1 MPPDPEQIDTER
13 RDRPRWIHGRIP
25 VVGLVGGIGA
35 GKSRVAAEFARRGF
49 CVVEADRIGH
59 AVLRDPEIARR
70 VIAAFGDRIVASPVA
85 GSKSV
90 DGSRRAPSL
99 NGSKRAES
107 LNGPESA
114 QSLNGSK
121 RAESR
126 NGSKANASF
135 SASTADSNALRA
147 VLHGSVSVRSDSNS
161 STIEIDR
168 RALGRIVFADPAELR
183 RLEAIVHPPMRSEF
197 ERLIR
202 SAVADRAV
210 SGVVIDAA
218 ILFEAQWND
227 LCDYVVF
234 VDSSRPVRLA
244 RLAEARGYG
253 EADLAAREATQTP
266 LESKLG
272 RADFVV
278 ENDGSEADL
287 ASRVDRVI
295 AEIGSRSDAAGRGD
309 FDLVSP
315 SIDVHLSNG

>member
-35 GKSRVAAEFARRGF
+35 GKSRVAAEFARRGYT
-49 CVVEADRIGH
+49 VVDADRIGH
-59 AVLRDPEIARR
+59 GVLRDPAIAGR
-70 VIAAFGDRIVASPVA
+70 VIAAFGDRIVASPIA
-85 GSKSV
+85 GSESG
-90 DGSRRAPSL
+90 DGSKRTPSL
-99 NGSKRAES
+99 NGSKAIAPVSAPAVAPDAYES
-107 LNGPESA
+107 PSHGPI
-114 QSLNGSK
+114 
-121 RAESR
+121 
-126 NGSKANASF
+126 
-135 SASTADSNALRA
+135 
-147 VLHGSVSVRSDSNS
+147 RSDSNS
-161 STIEIDR
+161 GTVEIDR

-210 SGVVIDAA
+210 AGVVIDAA
-218 ILFEAQWND
+218 ILFEARWND

-234 VDSSRPVRLA
+234 VDSSRRVRLA
-244 RLAEARGYG
+244 RLAAARGYG
-253 EADLAAREATQTP
+253 DADLAAREATQTP
-266 LESKLG
+266 LESKRS

-295 AEIGSRSDAAGRGD
+295 AEIGSRSDAAGRVD
-309 FDLVSP
+309 FDRVSQP
-315 SIDVHLSNG
+315 IDVHVSNG

>member
-85 GSKSV
+85 GNGSSNGLKKASSSNGSATNETDSSGYAPNRASSK
-90 DGSRRAPSL
+90 DSRR
-99 NGSKRAES
+99 
-107 LNGPESA
+107 
-114 QSLNGSK
+114 
-121 RAESR
+121 
-126 NGSKANASF
+126 F
-135 SASTADSNALRA
+135 
-147 VLHGSVSVRSDSNS
+147 DSNS
-161 STIEIDR
+161 NSIEIDR

-202 SAVADRAV
+202 SAVADQTV
-210 SGVVIDAA
+210 VGVVIDAA

-244 RLAEARGYG
+244 RLAVARGYG

-266 LESKLG
+266 LESKLS

-287 ASRVDRVI
+287 AARVDRVI
-295 AEIGSRSDAAGRGD
+295 AEIGSRSEAAGRGD

-315 SIDVHLSNG
+315 SIDVPISNG